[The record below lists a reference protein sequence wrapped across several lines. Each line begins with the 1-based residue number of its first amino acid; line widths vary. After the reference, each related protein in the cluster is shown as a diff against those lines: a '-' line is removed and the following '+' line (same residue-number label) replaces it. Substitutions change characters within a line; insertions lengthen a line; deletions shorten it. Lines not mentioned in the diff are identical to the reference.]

1 MERSATCKTISQIMK
16 FKVMYLQPKKKVG
29 YYSKQEAIFYDER
42 DALNWE
48 HYVRQKNCQDI
59 QIVPVF
65 SK

>member
-1 MERSATCKTISQIMK
+1 MK